1 MLSEYTVEG
10 LGWLGSKEG
19 FLEVTSKLASPFWIW
34 TSQEC
39 QDQARGGVVKV
50 HQRRWTEGK
59 RVPQGWCGEGGVI
72 MSGTQN
78 TRKRRARGHGRYLSK
93 GLDYKKSGWGS
104 LNFTPS
110 GLGNSGGL

>member
-1 MLSEYTVEG
+1 M
-10 LGWLGSKEG
+10 
-19 FLEVTSKLASPFWIW
+19 
-34 TSQEC
+34 
-39 QDQARGGVVKV
+39 KV

-93 GLDYKKSGWGS
+93 GLDYKKSG
-104 LNFTPS
+104 
-110 GLGNSGGL
+110 

>member
-1 MLSEYTVEG
+1 MLSEYTVGG

-59 RVPQGWCGEGGVI
+59 RVPQGWCREGG
-72 MSGTQN
+72 SLCLEHRTQEKEGQGV
-78 TRKRRARGHGRYLSK
+78 TVGI
-93 GLDYKKSGWGS
+93 
-104 LNFTPS
+104 
-110 GLGNSGGL
+110 